1 MRDKI
6 FFLRLTFDMQEFLNS
21 ELISFG
27 DTTLKVTSLILLAI
41 VFLTTRL
48 LLWAVKRFVKKRAE
62 TRQVDIGRSMAVFQ
76 IFKYFVVV
84 IAIVIGLDVVGVKI
98 TILLAGSAALL
109 VGIGLGVQQLFND
122 LVSGIVLLVEGT
134 VSIEDI
140 VELDGIV
147 GKIEKIN
154 LRTSQLLTRDAIS
167 ILVPNSK
174 LVGDNVI
181 NWSHNRRLTRFDV
194 KVGVAY
200 GSDVALVKRLI
211 EAAGQEHPDVAPDP
225 KPVVR
230 MTDFGDSSLDFKL
243 LFWSNKM
250 WQIEDVRSELRMT
263 IDQKFRQNQVTIP
276 FPQRDLHFKSVLQSQ
291 TQTV

>member
-1 MRDKI
+1 
-6 FFLRLTFDMQEFLNS
+6 MQEFWS
-21 ELISFG
+21 YDLINTGAVRVQVVHLALLLS
-27 DTTLKVTSLILLAI
+27 VILG
-41 VFLTTRL
+41 TRL
-48 LLWAVKRFVKKRAE
+48 LLLIIRRITKRRIKAN
-62 TRQVDIGRSMAVFQ
+62 DLDPGRSMAVYQ
-76 IFKYFVVV
+76 IIKYFIIV
-84 IAIVIGLDVVGVKI
+84 IAIVISLDIIGVKI

-181 NWSHNRRLTRFDV
+181 NWSHNRQSTRFHV
-194 KVGVAY
+194 NIGVAY
-200 GSDVALVKRLI
+200 GSDVALVIKLI
-211 EAAGQEHPDVAPDP
+211 QEAAMEHPDVVSEPP
-225 KPVVR
+225 PTVR
-230 MTDFGDSSLDFKL
+230 MKDFGDSSLDFKVN
-243 LFWSNKM
+243 FWSQKM
-250 WQIEDVRSELRMT
+250 WMIEDVKSEVR
-263 IDQKFRQNQVTIP
+263 IAIEQKFRDNGVTIP
-276 FPQRDLHFKSVLQSQ
+276 FPQRDLHVKSGLNHLS
-291 TQTV
+291 

>member
-1 MRDKI
+1 
-6 FFLRLTFDMQEFLNS
+6 MQEFWS
-21 ELISFG
+21 YDLINTG
-27 DTTLKVTSLILLAI
+27 AVQVQVVHLALL
-41 VFLTTRL
+41 VSVLLGTRL
-48 LLWAVKRFVKKRAE
+48 LLLIIRRLAKRRIKANGL
-62 TRQVDIGRSMAVFQ
+62 DPGRSMAVYQ
-76 IFKYFVVV
+76 IVKYFIIV
-84 IAIVIGLDVVGVKI
+84 IAIVISLDIIGVKI

-181 NWSHNRRLTRFDV
+181 NWSHNRQSTRFHV
-194 KVGVAY
+194 EVGVAY
-200 GSDVALVKRLI
+200 GSDVPLVMRLI
-211 EAAGQEHPDVAPDP
+211 QEATTEHPDVVS
-225 KPVVR
+225 KPQPGVR
-230 MTDFGDSSLDFKL
+230 MIDFGDSSLDFKVN
-243 LFWSNKM
+243 FWSQKM
-250 WQIEDVRSELRMT
+250 WMIEDVKSEIR
-263 IDQKFRQNQVTIP
+263 IAIEKKFKDNGVTIP
-276 FPQRDLHFKSVLQSQ
+276 FPQRDLHFKTTLQNQ
-291 TQTV
+291 NVMT